1 MDASGSEDLRGP
13 DDFDGGIFPYKDWR
27 VLDMSLTGTGKRCAA
42 FSFFSI
48 FLITVQVCLPA
59 GAAEESRAASAFA
72 APDFDL
78 QDLNGSHVTLSQ
90 FRGQK
95 PVLLYFWATWCHY
108 CLAVRPAV
116 IMLKKTLAPDIEILA
131 IDVGTGD
138 SLARVQ
144 RFEKADP
151 APYIV
156 LYDTDSKVTRSY
168 HIEGVPH
175 FVLLDKNGEVKY
187 HGNQL
192 PSDPL
197 SILRKEEQQQD
208 K

>member
-1 MDASGSEDLRGP
+1 
-13 DDFDGGIFPYKDWR
+13 
-27 VLDMSLTGTGKRCAA
+27 MSLTRVRRRYVKIC
-42 FSFFSI
+42 FFAI

-95 PVLLYFWATWCHY
+95 PVLLYFWATWCPL
-108 CLAVRPAV
+108 CVAVRPAV
-116 IMLKKTLAPDIEILA
+116 IMLKKTFSPDIEILA
-131 IDVGTGD
+131 IDVDSAD

-151 APYIV
+151 APYTV

-187 HGNQL
+187 NGNQL
-192 PSDPL
+192 PLHPMD
-197 SILRKEEQQQD
+197 ILQKEEQQQGQ
-208 K
+208 